1 MCGKLFF
8 GILFAIALGLG
19 SSNSAYCEESSLA
32 FGGKDKLA
40 QRVFVS
46 PFQSPE
52 KVYDKVWNLIKDEFY
67 ETSFNHQDWERWRHK
82 YDGKLKTPE
91 DAHKAIETMLYSLHD
106 RYTRFLDEDAF
117 DDERQQIDAQ
127 ICGIGVQIGI
137 SKTNKI
143 IIIAPIEDTPA
154 FAAGVQP
161 LDEVAA
167 IDGKST
173 RGFSVDDA
181 AKQIR
186 GKIDTP
192 VELTLYRDGKKVVTV
207 IKRAEIP
214 LKAVQT
220 VKMLDDKVGYI
231 RLSSFISQRA
241 DEEMIDSIKKLSGAK
256 GLVLDLRDNPG
267 GLLNNAIKIAGLFLK
282 SSTMVFTVDRDGYK
296 IPMSSSGGA
305 LCELPLAVLI
315 NKGSASASEI
325 TSGALKDYNRAVLV
339 GEKTFGKG
347 LVQGI
352 NRLEDGTG
360 VNITIASYRT
370 PANTDIHQKGIAP
383 DFEVKLSKKDREE
396 HKGPW
401 WADPDGPATKREPQD
416 LKDIQLKKAVDVI
429 HESLATGSPV
439 AMLRDTKK

>member
-8 GILFAIALGLG
+8 GILFALTLGLG
-19 SSNSAYCEESSLA
+19 ATNTAYGEDSSLA
-32 FGGKDKLA
+32 YEGKDRLA

-52 KVYDKVWNLIKDEFY
+52 KVYDKVWTLIKDEFY
-67 ETSFNHQDWERWRHK
+67 ETSYNHQDWQRWRHK

-137 SKTNKI
+137 KKDKI

-154 FAAGVQP
+154 FQAGVQP
-161 LDEVAA
+161 LDEVTA

-186 GKIDTP
+186 GKINTP
-192 VELTLYRDGKKVVTV
+192 VELTLSRDGKKLVKV

-220 VKMLDDKVGYI
+220 VKMLDGEVGYI

-256 GLVLDLRDNPG
+256 GLVLDLRGNPG

-315 NKGSASASEI
+315 DKGSASASEI

-352 NRLEDGTG
+352 NKLEDGTG

-383 DFEVKLSKKDREE
+383 DFEVKLTKKDREE

-401 WADPDGPATKREPQD
+401 WADPDGPATKREPED
-416 LKDIQLKKAVDVI
+416 LKDIQLKKAVDVL
-429 HESLATGSPV
+429 HESLATGSTV
-439 AMLRDTKK
+439 AMLREAKK